1 MEEKSKRD
9 NYWETLLL
17 LIVGSAMLIFTSVY
31 FIQIFSTQY
40 GVGAGAILQSNAD
53 STNVTQNLQFLSTQ
67 LSVINQYVLESY
79 LALILALLLS
89 LLAVVI
95 YTLRTNRYDDGNRRY
110 LSMHTTVTVVYIIL
124 FAIIYSSFIHS
135 TLSIMIY
142 LGFFGMLICLITD
155 IYLEYS
161 MRIASTKKVG
171 ARNITI
177 NPDTPYT
184 NIQNLRSKLF
194 SNLKGN
200 IRIVDKHFNSDAI
213 GNLHRL
219 IGGDL
224 DGVDSINVITSGS
237 MIDSRFGDDYRD
249 LMRELGNH
257 NVSFEVT
264 VMSEGDAGAQHERFV
279 FDDVNAFKI
288 PPLNIIHK
296 KSEHIT
302 RINLQEARKRFEH
315 LSQSATK
322 IDNFLQRQGKGA
334 Q

>member
-1 MEEKSKRD
+1 
-9 NYWETLLL
+9 
-17 LIVGSAMLIFTSVY
+17 
-31 FIQIFSTQY
+31 
-40 GVGAGAILQSNAD
+40 
-53 STNVTQNLQFLSTQ
+53 
-67 LSVINQYVLESY
+67 VLESY

-224 DGVDSINVITSGS
+224 EGVDSINVITSGS

-249 LMRELGNH
+249 LMKELGNH
-257 NVSFEVT
+257 NVAFEVK
-264 VMSEGDAGAQHERFV
+264 VMSDEDAAAQHERFV

-302 RINLQEARKRFEH
+302 KINLQEARRRFER

-322 IDNFLQRQGKGA
+322 IDNFLLRQGKGE
-334 Q
+334 